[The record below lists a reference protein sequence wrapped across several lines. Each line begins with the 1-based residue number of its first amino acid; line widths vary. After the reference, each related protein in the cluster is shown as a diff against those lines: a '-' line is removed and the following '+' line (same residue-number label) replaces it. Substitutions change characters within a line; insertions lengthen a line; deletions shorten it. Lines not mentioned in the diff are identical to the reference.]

1 MRGWGISVAT
11 PRARVI
17 EVFARGGLVVSFHSL
32 LGVAAKHQILRSFD
46 QQDAEALQVTFDPN
60 QVTYHQLLEFF
71 YKMHDPTT
79 EDRQGGDSG
88 TQYRSAIFYH
98 DEEQEKT
105 AKEIT
110 EKVQK
115 EWWRAGK
122 ITTQLLPAGE
132 WWDAETYHQ
141 LYLDKNPG
149 GYECPAQ

>member
-1 MRGWGISVAT
+1 
-11 PRARVI
+11 
-17 EVFARGGLVVSFHSL
+17 
-32 LGVAAKHQILRSFD
+32 
-46 QQDAEALQVTFDPN
+46 
-60 QVTYHQLLEFF
+60 
-71 YKMHDPTT
+71 MHDPTT
-79 EDRQGGDSG
+79 KDRQGRLG

-141 LYLDKNPG
+141 LYLDKTR